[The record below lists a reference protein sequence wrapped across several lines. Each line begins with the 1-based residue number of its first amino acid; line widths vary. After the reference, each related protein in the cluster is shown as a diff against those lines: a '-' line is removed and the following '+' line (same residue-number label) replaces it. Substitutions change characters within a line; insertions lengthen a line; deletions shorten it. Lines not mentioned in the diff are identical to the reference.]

1 MKTEF
6 RRVLGRVINV
16 CRYYLKA
23 LAFADHFTK
32 FSRFAND
39 AIMIMDYHLVMN
51 IYRVNVVKVIL
62 LEREAAASDKINY
75 SGVNAQKI

>member
-1 MKTEF
+1 
-6 RRVLGRVINV
+6 
-16 CRYYLKA
+16 
-23 LAFADHFTK
+23 
-32 FSRFAND
+32 
-39 AIMIMDYHLVMN
+39 MDYHLVMN